1 MRTITATTGTAHPDL
16 HTQLYWESTGTGPP
30 LLLVMGLGLSGGAWW
45 RTVATLSSSF
55 RVITFDNRG
64 VGRSRGL
71 SPAYTTE
78 ALADDAVAVLD
89 ALGWSSAHVLGPS
102 LGGMIGQV
110 MAVRHPDR
118 VRSLTSLSSAPA
130 WGLRFSK
137 PNLRIGLKA
146 ALLNVKGGK
155 GRDAAIERTVKM
167 FQLIGSPKYPFDEQ
181 WLRDVATRAYD
192 IDPDP
197 KGGMRQLKAIKASGD
212 RRADLAKIK
221 VPTLVVHGEI
231 DPLQSVSA
239 GRATAAAIP
248 GARLLVL
255 PDAGH
260 VLPVQLWPQVLDELG
275 AMLDAH
281 ELRA

>member
-1 MRTITATTGTAHPDL
+1 MPTARNGEIELTYEVDGPDDG
-16 HTQLYWESTGTGPP
+16 QPM
-30 LLLVMGLGLSGGAWW
+30 LLVCGGFAQMIHWPDEVLGALADRG
-45 RTVATLSSSF
+45 F
-55 RVITFDNRG
+55 RVARFDNRDS
-64 VGRSRGL
+64 GRSTHCR
-71 SPAYTTE
+71 SPYTLDD
-78 ALADDAVAVLD
+78 LADDAVAVLD

-118 VRSLTSLSSAPA
+118 VRSLTSMSSAPG
-130 WGLRFSK
+130 WGLRISR
-137 PNLRIGLKA
+137 PNLRIGLKIA
-146 ALLNVKGGK
+146 TLNARGGK
-155 GRDAAIERTVKM
+155 GREAAIERTMKV
-167 FQLIGSPKYPFDEQ
+167 FRLIGSPKHPFDEG

-192 IDPDP
+192 IDHDP

-212 RRADLAKIK
+212 RRAALAAVR

-231 DPLQSVSA
+231 DPVQSVEA

-260 VLPVQLWPQVLDELG
+260 VLPVRLWPRVLDELC
-275 AMLDAH
+275 AMLDAR
-281 ELRA
+281 EQLS